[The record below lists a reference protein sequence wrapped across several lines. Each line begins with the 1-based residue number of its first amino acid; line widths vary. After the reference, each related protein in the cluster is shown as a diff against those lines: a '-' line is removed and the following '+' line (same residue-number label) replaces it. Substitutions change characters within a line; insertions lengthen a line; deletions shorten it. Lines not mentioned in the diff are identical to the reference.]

1 MSSVEVQSSLLS
13 LHQEVVRQICAAVN
27 DRFQHLLVEQEARE
41 MQRQQQQTQAVK
53 PIMLKRLS
61 TSATDAEPHRTAG
74 KKDKKKKLS
83 RQQLFPR
90 SEQFPSPAHES
101 VSEFEFT
108 DISGSNQDLPTDWS
122 TSSIQQ
128 TSNPPDIS
136 PEREEILEEIGRHFS
151 AITKDPSRR
160 RAGLQAR
167 APNVKRL
174 SAEVLQGSSS
184 RRRKAVFIPA
194 AESMESMDDMV
205 PPLKLNVVKKHA
217 GNRITQQLEDATG
230 LELEDAFDL
239 LISRGKPR
247 CSVLDHD
254 SFMQPGVVEPM
265 DVPGNAPQPMS
276 ESIGEQRQSSG
287 EAESSTEHSVLHT
300 SLLLETMEEGEVE
313 TRIDGDESGAVLIQ
327 THMSEKE
334 TAIVGEE
341 GHAALIPASE
351 LGQNASMDHQEQ
363 TEPPVEGHCESQES
377 DAPPPL
383 LPPPPPSPPPIDDPA
398 PTEAP
403 PPCPSPPPEPEKMER
418 QPWSGMYVK
427 RLAQN

>member
-1 MSSVEVQSSLLS
+1 ML
-13 LHQEVVRQICAAVN
+13 A
-27 DRFQHLLVEQEARE
+27 EQEARE
-41 MQRQQQQTQAVK
+41 MQRQQHQTQAVK

-61 TSATDAEPHRTAG
+61 ASATAAEPNRTAG

-83 RQQLFPR
+83 KQQLFPR

-108 DISGSNQDLPTDWS
+108 DPSGSNQDLPTDWS

-128 TSNPPDIS
+128 SSIPPDIS

-160 RAGLQAR
+160 RAGLRAR

-174 SAEVLQGSSS
+174 SAAGLQGSASEK
-184 RRRKAVFIPA
+184 RKALFIPA

-217 GNRITQQLEDATG
+217 GNRITQQLEDAAG
-230 LELEDAFDL
+230 IEVEDVFDL
-239 LISRGKPR
+239 LIPRGKPR
-247 CSVLDHD
+247 RSVLDHD
-254 SFMQPGVVEPM
+254 SFMQPGVIEPM
-265 DVPGNAPQPMS
+265 EVSGNAPQPMMS
-276 ESIGEQRQSSG
+276 ESISEQGQPRGKS
-287 EAESSTEHSVLHT
+287 ESSTEDSVLHT

-351 LGQNASMDHQEQ
+351 LGQKESMDHQEQ
-363 TEPPVEGHCESQES
+363 TEPQAEGQCESPES
-377 DAPPPL
+377 GAS
-383 LPPPPPSPPPIDDPA
+383 PPPPSPDLPPPPLPPPPIDGPAPA

-403 PPCPSPPPEPEKMER
+403 PPCPSPPPEPEKTKR
-418 QPWSGMYVK
+418 QPWPGMCVK
-427 RLAQN
+427 CLAQH